1 MKVRIEKLDHFGR
14 GITFIDGKICFV
26 EHALPNEIVE
36 LEIIKE
42 TKKYILGK
50 AIDYLETSPDREIE
64 KCKYFNICGGCNLEH
79 YNYLKENEFKQAKVQ
94 ELINKFA
101 KIDIKVNDII
111 YDEEKNYRNKLTLH
125 GKDKKLGLYKKETN
139 ELIEIS
145 NCNLVDKRINDIIS
159 ILQEIAKESNIEEV
173 IIRVSND
180 SKKLMIKIKGEVS
193 NIEKLKSID
202 IDVLIVN
209 DKVYTNS
216 NQIITE
222 IGSKKYYVSVE
233 SFFQVNKTLTT
244 KLYNEVKK
252 IVEEVKPN
260 KVLDLYCGTGTIG
273 IYVAEHTNEVI
284 GVDYSSSNINDANK
298 NKELNNSNN
307 ITFINDKVEN
317 VIDSFESNIDLVI
330 VDPPRAG
337 LDPKTIEHLK
347 RINPTTIIYVSCD
360 PSTLARD
367 LKELST
373 DYNVKYVQPFNMFPR
388 TYHVENVV
396 KLEKK
401 RYVYE

>member
-145 NCNLVDKRINDIIS
+145 NCNLVDKRINDIIT
-159 ILQEIAKESNIEEV
+159 ILQELAKESNIEEV
-173 IIRVSND
+173 IIRISND
-180 SKKLMIKIKGEVS
+180 SKKLMIKIKGEVY
-193 NIEKLKSID
+193 NIEKLKNID

-222 IGSKKYYVSVE
+222 IGSKKYYVSVD
-233 SFFQVNKTLTT
+233 SLFQVNKTLTT

-367 LKELST
+367 LKDLST
-373 DYNVKYVQPFNMFPR
+373 DYNIKYIQPFNMFPR

>member
-145 NCNLVDKRINDIIS
+145 NCNLVDKRINDIIT
-159 ILQEIAKESNIEEV
+159 ILQELAKESNIEEV
-173 IIRVSND
+173 IIRISND
-180 SKKLMIKIKGEVS
+180 SKKLMIKIKGEVY
-193 NIEKLKSID
+193 NIEKLKNID

-222 IGSKKYYVSVE
+222 IGSKKYYVSVD

-367 LKELST
+367 LKDLST

>member
-347 RINPTTIIYVSCD
+347 RINPTIIIYVSCD

-373 DYNVKYVQPFNMFPR
+373 DYNIKYIQPFNMFPR

>member
-337 LDPKTIEHLK
+337 LDLKTIEHLK

>member
-94 ELINKFA
+94 ELINKFS
-101 KIDIKVNDII
+101 KIDVKINDII
-111 YDEEKNYRNKLTLH
+111 YDAEKNYRNKLTLH
-125 GKDKKLGLYKKETN
+125 GKDKKLGLYKRETN
-139 ELIEIS
+139 ELIEITS
-145 NCNLVDKRINDIIS
+145 CNLVDKRINDIIP
-159 ILQEIAKESNIEEV
+159 ILQEVAKESNIEEV
-173 IIRVSND
+173 IVRISND
-180 SKKLMIKIKGEVS
+180 SKKLMVKIKGEVS
-193 NIEKLKSID
+193 NIEKLKNID

-209 DKVYTNS
+209 DKVLTNS

-222 IGSKKYYVSVE
+222 IGSKKYYVSVD

-244 KLYNEVKK
+244 KLYDEVKK
-252 IVEEVKPN
+252 IVEEVKSN

-273 IYVAEHTNEVI
+273 IYVAEHANEVI

-337 LDPKTIEHLK
+337 LDLKTIEHLK

-367 LKELST
+367 LKDLST

>member
-337 LDPKTIEHLK
+337 LDLKTIEHLK

-373 DYNVKYVQPFNMFPR
+373 DYNIKYVQPFNMFPR
-388 TYHVENVV
+388 TYHCESIAV
-396 KLEKK
+396 LERK
-401 RYVYE
+401 

>member
-50 AIDYLETSPDREIE
+50 AIDYLETSLDREIE

-337 LDPKTIEHLK
+337 LDLKTIEHLK

-367 LKELST
+367 LKDLST
-373 DYNVKYVQPFNMFPR
+373 DYNIKYIQPFNMFPR

>member
-193 NIEKLKSID
+193 NIEKLKNID

-337 LDPKTIEHLK
+337 LDLKTIEHLK
-347 RINPTTIIYVSCD
+347 RINPTIIIYVSCD

-373 DYNVKYVQPFNMFPR
+373 DYNFKYIQPFNMFPR

>member
-50 AIDYLETSPDREIE
+50 AIDYLETSLDREIE

-145 NCNLVDKRINDIIS
+145 NCNLVDKRINDIIP

-173 IIRVSND
+173 IIRISND

-244 KLYNEVKK
+244 KLYDEVKK

-337 LDPKTIEHLK
+337 LDLKTIEHLK

-373 DYNVKYVQPFNMFPR
+373 DYNIKYVQPFNMFPR
-388 TYHVENVV
+388 TYHCESIAV
-396 KLEKK
+396 LERK
-401 RYVYE
+401 

>member
-373 DYNVKYVQPFNMFPR
+373 DYNIKYVQPFNMFPR